1 MFLLGAGSQL
11 VLGKMADTFHS
22 DADISLSVVLSEY
35 VSEENISLSFFLLI
49 CVLSNI

>member
-11 VLGKMADTFHS
+11 VLGKMADTLSHS

-35 VSEENISLSFFLLI
+35 VSEENISVI
-49 CVLSNI
+49 